1 VGFWARFLNAAA
13 IWGGTSI
20 VWNGCMETNAFF
32 VYGTLKSGFCR
43 QSAWP
48 FPPESIQTAYVQGK
62 LFDLGPYPGLGE
74 GEEWVRGEIWT
85 IEPRYLK
92 ATLQVLDQIE
102 GYEGTADDL
111 YQRKIATA
119 YQEDGTTVQAYAY
132 FFSQWK
138 SSAAKH
144 IAPNF
149 VTQLNLAKL
158 SHQSESPMRTIQYS
172 AWFANSAESQNPNA

>member
-1 VGFWARFLNAAA
+1 
-13 IWGGTSI
+13 
-20 VWNGCMETNAFF
+20 METNAFF

-48 FPPESIQTAYVQGK
+48 FPPESFQAAYVRGK

-102 GYEGTADDL
+102 GYEGTPDDL
-111 YQRKIATA
+111 YQRKIVTA
-119 YQEDGTTVQAYAY
+119 YQEDGTGVQAYAY

-138 SSAAKH
+138 RIAAKH
-144 IAPNF
+144 VAPSF
-149 VTQLNLAKL
+149 VTQLDLADR
-158 SHQSESPMRTIQYS
+158 SQQAESQMQTIQYS
-172 AWFANSAESQNPNA
+172 VWFANSAESRNPHA